1 VEITRPEMLGFSR
14 ERLARLDAAMQR
26 YVEQKKLAGIITLVA
41 RRGQIAHLGKAGAAD
56 IAAGRP
62 MADDTIFR
70 IYSMTKPITSVAA
83 LMLMEEGRL
92 RLSDPVARYIE
103 AFQNAQV
110 LENPADPASACVA
123 CTRPPTLKDLF
134 THTAGLSY
142 GFEATHIDELYR
154 QRVWGLMQANPD
166 VTLAE
171 FVNAIATVPLACQP
185 GTRFIYSMAIDVLGR
200 VVEVAADMPFATF
213 LKERIFQPLGMMD
226 TDFWVPPDK
235 AHRLAALYS
244 RDEAG
249 ALVAHNPTPFWYN
262 RPTRNPSGG
271 GGLVSTIG
279 DYFRFAQ
286 MLLNRGELDG
296 VRLLGRK
303 TVEWMMMNH
312 LPAGV
317 HPHGDPAVGF
327 GLGGSVLLDPGR
339 ATVMGSRGNFGWG
352 GAANTNFWVDPQ
364 EELVGILMLQF
375 MPSETYPVVADFR
388 NLVYAALDGAASH
401 QPSAVSK

>member
-1 VEITRPEMLGFSR
+1 MITAHPEVVGFSAT
-14 ERLARLDAAMQR
+14 RLRRIDQAMARWIDGGL
-26 YVEQKKLAGIITLVA
+26 LAGAITLVA
-41 RRGQIAHLGKAGAAD
+41 RHGRVAHLQAYGMAE
-56 IAAGRP
+56 IETNRP
-62 MADDTIFR
+62 MQRDTIVR
-70 IYSMTKPITSVAA
+70 VYSMSKPITAVAA
-83 LMLMEEGRL
+83 LILYEEGL
-92 RLSDPVARYIE
+92 YQLDDPVAAYLP
-103 AFQNAQV
+103 AFKDTPVSLRAETGWELVSQA
-110 LENPADPASACVA
+110 NPM
-123 CTRPPTLKDLF
+123 TIRHLF
-134 THTAGLSY
+134 THTSGLMYPSEEDTPAARAYREAFTAHHDADLNLDEFAQVLASLPLAFQPGSGWQY
-142 GFEATHIDELYR
+142 GF
-154 QRVWGLMQANPD
+154 
-166 VTLAE
+166 
-171 FVNAIATVPLACQP
+171 
-185 GTRFIYSMAIDVLGR
+185 SIDVLGCLI
-200 VVEVAADMPFATF
+200 EVLSGMPFDVF
-213 LKERIFQPLGMMD
+213 LKERLFGPLGMVD